1 MKCCYEAKPG
11 GENLHGFISLR
22 ESFFKELGLC
32 LGTQALSEIF
42 KGDEFHQRQET
53 PRGFAP
59 GNVLMAFIRSSVFP
73 AHSRA
78 GSWLHRTPRG
88 WWELLASISHRLQ
101 SQAVQPRSSELV
113 EAGMGSAPGHSRVV
127 TPSATKGP
135 GLGPAWGFFSI
146 PGVI

>member
-1 MKCCYEAKPG
+1 MDLYLLGRAFSKSWVYAWAHRLFQKYLKVMNSTRGRKP
-11 GENLHGFISLR
+11 
-22 ESFFKELGLC
+22 
-32 LGTQALSEIF
+32 
-42 KGDEFHQRQET
+42 

-59 GNVLMAFIRSSVFP
+59 GNVLMAFIRSGVFP

-78 GSWLHRTPRG
+78 GSWLHQTPRG